1 MEGQS
6 NHGPLYQLTTL
17 LAEANLLERL
27 RLILN
32 VVRLFDVQIG
42 VLRQRLDHS
51 IPIQNPQFQ
60 PVLYSSAD
68 IRQKLDL
75 LLELHA
81 DLENLDSLMIRT
93 RQVFEADAA
102 QLANIFPY
110 AVANNQEISCSWN
123 IAEGLASIVQNSEE
137 DSSVFHSQLRR
148 LYVLLLAEAVSSGC
162 GFI

>member
-1 MEGQS
+1 MEGQPS
-6 NHGPLYQLTTL
+6 HGPLYQLATL
-17 LAEANLLERL
+17 LAEANLLDRL
-27 RLILN
+27 RVILN
-32 VVRLFDVQIG
+32 VVRLFDIQIG

-51 IPIQNPQFQ
+51 IPIRPQFQ

-81 DLENLDSLMIRT
+81 DLENLDSIMIRT
-93 RQVFEADAA
+93 RQVFEEDAA
-102 QLANIFPY
+102 QLANIFRY
-110 AVANNQEISCSWN
+110 AVGNNQEIPCCLD
-123 IAEGLASIVQNSEE
+123 IAEGLASIMQNSEE
-137 DSSVFHSQLRR
+137 NSSAFHSQLHG

>member
-1 MEGQS
+1 MEGQP
-6 NHGPLYQLTTL
+6 NHGPLYQNATL
-17 LAEANLLERL
+17 LAESDLLDRL
-27 RLILN
+27 RVILT
-32 VVRLFDVQIG
+32 VVRLFDIQIG

-93 RQVFEADAA
+93 RQVFEEDAA

-110 AVANNQEISCSWN
+110 AVGNNQEIPCSWN
-123 IAEGLASIVQNSEE
+123 IAEGLASLLQNSEE
-137 DSSVFHSQLRR
+137 NSSTFHSQIQR
-148 LYVLLLAEAVSSGC
+148 LYALLLAEAVSSSC